1 MDVAAVELLG
11 LEDLLGAS
19 PSPSARHFQYRVGT
33 ARSEDLSGGFNDGGT
48 MKTVITRGAMNFK
61 KFHLFEVQIEQD
73 DEERGA
79 GQRDIG

>member
-1 MDVAAVELLG
+1 
-11 LEDLLGAS
+11 
-19 PSPSARHFQYRVGT
+19 
-33 ARSEDLSGGFNDGGT
+33 

-79 GQRDIG
+79 AQRDIG